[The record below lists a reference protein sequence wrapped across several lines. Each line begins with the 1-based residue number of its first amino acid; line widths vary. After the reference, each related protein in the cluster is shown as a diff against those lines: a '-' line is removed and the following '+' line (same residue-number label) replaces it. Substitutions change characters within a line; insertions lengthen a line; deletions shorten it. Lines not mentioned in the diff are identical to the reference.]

1 MLPSCFCCVWC
12 LSSPLSSFL
21 THPPVQKL
29 RFWSFWRFQW
39 NSSTSRSITDRLKQR
54 LFDHVECFWWY
65 FRVLASL
72 CFRKFM
78 ILILIFLF
86 YTSRRVS
93 KRRYAVVLSKIL
105 PRFDVWILDA
115 IKDDEY
121 YCILLPMTIV
131 PSILVLYLNWLGMKF
146 YRHNWCVIYYYTVR
160 RTCVASFF
168 FLTSSFILQVWI
180 CEFYCIY
187 LTIFYATQSTTN
199 IYIHVHKKLA
209 ISYISPQSIETP
221 KTKLCTWWL

>member
-1 MLPSCFCCVWC
+1 
-12 LSSPLSSFL
+12 
-21 THPPVQKL
+21 
-29 RFWSFWRFQW
+29 
-39 NSSTSRSITDRLKQR
+39 
-54 LFDHVECFWWY
+54 
-65 FRVLASL
+65 
-72 CFRKFM
+72 M

-146 YRHNWCVIYYYTVR
+146 YRHN
-160 RTCVASFF
+160 
-168 FLTSSFILQVWI
+168 
-180 CEFYCIY
+180 
-187 LTIFYATQSTTN
+187 
-199 IYIHVHKKLA
+199 
-209 ISYISPQSIETP
+209 
-221 KTKLCTWWL
+221 